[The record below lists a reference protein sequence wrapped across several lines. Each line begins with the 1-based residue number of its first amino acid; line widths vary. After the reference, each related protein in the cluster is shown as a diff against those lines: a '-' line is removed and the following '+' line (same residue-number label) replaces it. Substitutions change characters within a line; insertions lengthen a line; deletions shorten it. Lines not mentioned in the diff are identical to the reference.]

1 MFVIGIAGDSASG
14 KSTFTERLIKE
25 LGDLKVETIHMD
37 SFFKKREERPYVKSH
52 LNGKYYVDDNC
63 PDTIYFDEYRKRF
76 NELRESG
83 ADVLITEGLLTLWDE
98 ETRDKIDMKIFV
110 DCRSDERLIR
120 RINRNVKYGQKYEDI
135 TDVFINMVRFRHDQY
150 VEPTKWTAD
159 LIVNGSQNTDM
170 VLEMVV
176 EKVKRSLKA

>member
-1 MFVIGIAGDSASG
+1 MYVIAIAGGSASG
-14 KSTFTERLIKE
+14 KSTFTERLLKE
-25 LGDLKVETIHMD
+25 LEGIKTEVIHMD
-37 SFFKKREERPYVKSH
+37 SFFKKKEERPYVKSH
-52 LNGKYYVDDNC
+52 INGEYYVDDNC

-83 ADVLITEGLLTLWDE
+83 AQVLITEGLLTLWDE

-120 RINRNVKYGQKYEDI
+120 RVNRNMKWGLKFEEI
-135 TDVFINMVRFRHDQY
+135 TDVFLNMVRFRHDQY

-159 LIVNGSQNTDM
+159 FIINGSQKTDM
-170 VLEMVV
+170 ILEMVV
-176 EKVKRSLKA
+176 EKVKRSI